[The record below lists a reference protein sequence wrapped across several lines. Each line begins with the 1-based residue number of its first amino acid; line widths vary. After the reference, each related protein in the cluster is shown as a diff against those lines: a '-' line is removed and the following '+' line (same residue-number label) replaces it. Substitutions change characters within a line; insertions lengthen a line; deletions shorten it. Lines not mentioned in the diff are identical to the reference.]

1 MQDEIVSPYKGTLK
15 ELLVD
20 ERRAEE
26 LRAEFVE
33 LPSWDLTLRQVW
45 DLELLL
51 NGAFSPLEG
60 FLTRG
65 DYEGVVK
72 RMRLQ
77 DGTLWPIPI
86 VLDVPFEFADKLS
99 KGDRVV
105 LRHPEGLPLAVLTVE
120 AVWEP
125 DRLEEARLVYGTDDE
140 AHPGVFRLLHETHPV
155 YVGGRVEG
163 LELPPHHTFKPLR
176 HTPRQLRAL
185 FRQRGWTRV
194 VGFQTRNPMHRA
206 HVELTRRAMEE
217 AQGALLIHPAVGR
230 TSPYDLDY
238 FTRVRCYQ
246 AVLKQYP
253 QDRVQ
258 LSLLPLA
265 MRMAGPREALWHAII
280 RRNYGCTHFIVG
292 RDHAG
297 PRRPDG
303 TPFYE
308 PYAAQ
313 ELAKKHEEELG
324 VQILAYEEMVYVAG
338 QRRYVFRSEVPEG
351 AQVLTLSGT
360 ELRRRL
366 RRGEPLPD
374 WFTYPEV
381 VRELKR
387 AYPPPAEQGFTIFLT
402 GLSGAG
408 KSTIAGVLFAKLME
422 LGTRPVTLL
431 DGDIVRRY
439 LSQELG
445 FTRKDREM
453 NVRRVGFVAA
463 EITKNG
469 GIAICAL
476 IAPYRSVRREVRE
489 LVSQYGGFVEVYV
502 ATPLEVCE
510 KRDRKGLYAKA
521 RAGLIKHFTGIDDPY
536 EPPEAPEVI
545 VDTTELTPE
554 EAAQRVLSYLAKQGY
569 LPAADGVDV
578 CSSTG

>member
-1 MQDEIVSPYKGTLK
+1 MQDEPVSPYKGTLK

-20 ERRAEE
+20 AQRAEE

-140 AHPGVFRLLHETHPV
+140 VHPGVFRLLHETHPV

-253 QDRVQ
+253 QDRVL

-280 RRNYGCTHFIVG
+280 RRNYGCSHFIVG